1 MRISDI
7 VEVVV
12 KKIKRAE
19 GLNIVPFIDIM
30 LVLLAIVLSIS
41 TFIAQGQ
48 IKINVPQANSA
59 PAKQTQKIEILID
72 SKNQIYFDN
81 QPIGLE
87 ELKNRLSQ
95 ISPKDLVVLRS
106 DRESRFE
113 SFVKVL
119 EILQEKSHENFA
131 IGTQRD

>member
-1 MRISDI
+1 MPISEV
-7 VEVVV
+7 VEVAVRKS
-12 KKIKRAE
+12 KKVE
-19 GLNIVPFIDIM
+19 GLNIVPFIDVM

-48 IKINVPQANSA
+48 IKINVPQASSQ
-59 PAKQTQKIEILID
+59 PTKQSQKIEITID
-72 SKNQIYFDN
+72 SQNQIYFD
-81 QPIGLE
+81 QKRVDIEGLKGLLE
-87 ELKNRLSQ
+87 K
-95 ISPKDLVVLRS
+95 ISPKDLIVLRS

-131 IGTQRD
+131 IATQRD